1 MSGTAWLVDER
12 WQKAYPIASPLSIG
26 RGPDNAVILRDP
38 AVSRVHAMV
47 CGEANDYLLRS
58 FGASGTIVNG
68 SPAGGECVLHE
79 GDRIAIASSTLRF
92 TRQAPD
98 QEMIVL
104 PHDTPVSLDRLAPA
118 TRAFAVPDAA
128 KRAAR
133 PASWWALLATLA
145 FLAGS
150 VLIFLALR

>member
-12 WQKAYPIASPLSIG
+12 WQKAYPIESPLSIG

-47 CGEANDYLLRS
+47 CGEANGYLLRS

-68 SPAGGECVLHE
+68 NPADGECLLDE
-79 GDRIAIASSTLRF
+79 GDRIEIASSTLRF
-92 TRQAPD
+92 TRRAPD

-118 TRAFAVPDAA
+118 TRAYAVPRGAQRA
-128 KRAAR
+128 KSR
-133 PASWWALLATLA
+133 SKWVSLLTLA
-145 FLAGS
+145 FVAGS